1 MLHDFSDPEQPCKF
15 LLWLNTVEAVQMF
28 FIEHIFVFFMALFLR
43 KMKTILSAS
52 KHQCHSRLS
61 RPILK
66 TLYIYRKNILEKQ
79 LSLAIC
85 SKYVFRL
92 LYAPKF
98 QIFSIKLNMMVKV
111 AKLFTG
117 VLWKRC
123 SNNFT
128 GKHLCRS
135 LFFFKK
141 NLAYRL

>member
-1 MLHDFSDPEQPCKF
+1 MQVSPLAEYSGSCSNVFYWAYFCFFHDIILKEDE
-15 LLWLNTVEAVQMF
+15 N
-28 FIEHIFVFFMALFLR
+28 
-43 KMKTILSAS
+43 ILSAS

-66 TLYIYRKNILEKQ
+66 TLYIYRKNISEKQ

-85 SKYVFRL
+85 SKYVFWL
-92 LYAPKF
+92 LHAPKF
-98 QIFSIKLNMMVKV
+98 QIFSIKLNVMVKV